1 MDLSNQPQKGA
12 KVSMSEFSVSGGNKK
27 EIRQQML
34 LQWIESSH
42 YVSLEEIAERF
53 RVTTQTA
60 RRDIADLE
68 HQGKVRRLH
77 GGVSQLAPLDPV
89 TYRQRRYDRTDEKA
103 RIAEAVVALIPDNA
117 TIFLDTGTTC
127 EAIANALISRERLH
141 IVTYSLRSAAII
153 SEKTNFTLAVPG
165 GFVRPIDGGMFQ
177 EDTPEFIRR
186 FKFDYA
192 IISVSG
198 IDDDGDLCDDDHTE
212 VAVVSAAL
220 RQAAHKILAVDSS
233 KFAKRAMVRLGS
245 VHDITVII
253 TNEMPGPVLA
263 TLLKEANIPIV
274 VAGTEDTLLPLS
286 LDHVR
291 L

>member
-1 MDLSNQPQKGA
+1 MVLKNQA
-12 KVSMSEFSVSGGNKK
+12 HRDATTNMSEISGSGSKK

-34 LQWIESSH
+34 LQWIENSH

-68 HQGKVRRLH
+68 HRGKVRKLH
-77 GGVSQLAPLDPV
+77 GGVSQLAPLDPL
-89 TYRQRRYDRTDEKA
+89 TYRQRRHDRADEKV
-103 RIAEAVVALIPDNA
+103 RIAEAVVALIPDGA
-117 TIFLDTGTTC
+117 TVFLDTGTTC
-127 EAIANALISRERLH
+127 EAIANALVSRKRLH
-141 IVTYSLRSAAII
+141 LVTYSLRSAAII
-153 SEKTNFTLAVPG
+153 SEKTDFTLAVPG
-165 GFVRPIDGGMFQ
+165 GFVRPIDGGMFR

-220 RQAAHKILAVDSS
+220 GQAAHKLLAVDSS
-233 KFAKRAMVRLGS
+233 KFGKRAMVKLGS
-245 VHDITVII
+245 VRDVTAVI
-253 TNEMPGPVLA
+253 TNEMPAPILARMLEEADIPV
-263 TLLKEANIPIV
+263 I
-274 VAGTEDTLLPLS
+274 LS
-286 LDHVR
+286 
-291 L
+291 

>member
-1 MDLSNQPQKGA
+1 MDLSNQAHKDITTT
-12 KVSMSEFSVSGGNKK
+12 MSELSGPGGKKK
-27 EIRQQML
+27 EIRQQAL
-34 LQWIESSH
+34 LQWIENSH

-53 RVTTQTA
+53 HVTTQTA

-68 HQGKVRRLH
+68 HRGKVRKLH

-89 TYRQRRYDRTDEKA
+89 TYRQRRHDRADEKV
-103 RIAEAVVALIPDNA
+103 RIAEAVVALIPDGA
-117 TIFLDTGTTC
+117 TVFLDTGTTC
-127 EAIANALISRERLH
+127 EAIANALVSRERLH
-141 IVTYSLRSAAII
+141 LVTYSLRSAAII
-153 SEKTNFTLAVPG
+153 SEKTDFTLAVPG

-220 RQAAHKILAVDSS
+220 GQAAHKLLAVDSS
-233 KFAKRAMVRLGS
+233 KFGKRAMVKLGS
-245 VHDITVII
+245 VRDVTALV
-253 TNEMPGPVLA
+253 TNEMPAPILA
-263 TLLKEANIPIV
+263 RILEEANIPVI
-274 VAGTEDTLLPLS
+274 LS
-286 LDHVR
+286 
-291 L
+291 